1 MDTKVKVLQDQL
13 DEVKA
18 VLRALDQSTQVSSSA
33 TAPHVDDPPTDDP
46 TTDDPPLVICEHSY
60 C

>member
-18 VLRALDQSTQVSSSA
+18 LLKALAQLTQVSSSA
-33 TAPHVDDPPTDDP
+33 TAPHVNNPPTNDP
-46 TTDDPPLVICEHSY
+46 TTDDPPIGDM
-60 C
+60 

>member
-18 VLRALDQSTQVSSSA
+18 LLRALAQSTQVSSSA
-33 TAPHVDDPPTDDP
+33 TAPHVDDPLKMTPP
-46 TTDDPPLVICEHSY
+46 QMIPPLVICEYSY

>member
-18 VLRALDQSTQVSSSA
+18 LLRALAQSTQVSSSA
-33 TAPHVDDPPTDDP
+33 TTPYVDDPPTNDP
-46 TTDDPPLVICEHSY
+46 TTNDPPICDM
-60 C
+60 